1 METIGRL
8 FGLAKVI
15 LRYYK
20 ILSIK
25 LVNPETG
32 TTMETSQKNKELQWR
47 LTQKRNYNGDYRQ
60 TPIWEFPKIRGTL
73 FRGPYNKDPTI
84 YDAIL
89 GSPIF
94 GNRPCVISFGIL
106 SEAIVAASR
115 VDSAAKAMGGRRV

>member
-32 TTMETSQKNKELQWR
+32 TTMETSQKKQGTTMETNPKKELQWG
-47 LTQKRNYNGDYRQ
+47 L
-60 TPIWEFPKIRGTL
+60 
-73 FRGPYNKDPTI
+73 
-84 YDAIL
+84 
-89 GSPIF
+89 
-94 GNRPCVISFGIL
+94 
-106 SEAIVAASR
+106 
-115 VDSAAKAMGGRRV
+115 